1 MGVDTA
7 LEMIGGYVLI
17 ISALALA
24 VERVMDMAKAFASK
38 YLGGIQDDGTK
49 KEDDPTRERRVR
61 VGALVVAIPLS
72 LVAQVDTF
80 ELLGMDSP
88 LWLGYP
94 ILGWLLSGLVAS
106 RGSAFW
112 HDVIAMVNEV
122 KKAKRQPVP
131 SGT

>member
-24 VERVMDMAKAFASK
+24 VERVMDVAKAFASK
-38 YLGGIQDDGTK
+38 YLGGIQDDGAK
-49 KEDDPTRERRVR
+49 RKDDPARERRVR

-72 LVAQVDTF
+72 LVAKVDTF

-88 LWLGYP
+88 HWLGYP

-112 HDVIAMVNEV
+112 HDVVAMVNEV